1 MKKISRASLFLQLLS
16 GHFRS
21 EKIGFKNKIKAKFL
35 LRSLLFPFS
44 TYYFLGGICA
54 MPCMQR
60 LVKTHPC
67 LPTKI
72 HRPYLHVGLNAT
84 ERAKAICHHYT
95 FVESLSLPR
104 LHDALL
110 SETPC
115 RLAEFYGKEGEK
127 FTIVSSVW
135 RYDKEGETT
144 LQIGMEETTL
154 ISLSFSIV
162 NVLGQP
168 AIVIG
173 GLQGKG
179 KQTTRDLIKQAT
191 KACHGLFPKR
201 LLIESLLTLADL
213 AGIRRVLA
221 VGDGSHV
228 YQSQR
233 YHRSKKNVLFCSYD
247 EFWTSLD
254 AVPTHDSLYQLPLP
268 IARKPLEALPSN
280 KRAQYRRRY
289 QLIDELHA
297 QLAENLS
304 AETFNRADQLERMPI
319 KKASANALA

>member
-1 MKKISRASLFLQLLS
+1 M
-16 GHFRS
+16 
-21 EKIGFKNKIKAKFL
+21 KAKFL
-35 LRSLLFPFS
+35 LRSLMLPFP

-60 LVKTHPC
+60 LIKRHPC

-95 FVESLSLPR
+95 FVESLSSQR
-104 LHDALL
+104 LHDAFL
-110 SETPC
+110 SESPC

-127 FTIVSSVW
+127 FAIVSSVW

-144 LQIGMEETTL
+144 LQIGMEETPL
-154 ISLSFSIV
+154 LSLSFSIV
-162 NVLGQP
+162 NIMGQP

-179 KQTTRDLIKQAT
+179 KQTTRDRIKQAT

-201 LLIESLLTLADL
+201 LLVESLLMLANF

-221 VGDGSHV
+221 VGDSSHV

-233 YHRSKKNVLFCSYD
+233 YHRSKKKVLLCSYD
-247 EFWTSLD
+247 AFWTSLD
-254 AVPTHDSLYQLPLP
+254 AVPTHDSLYRLPLH
-268 IARKPLEALPSN
+268 IARKPLDELPSN
-280 KRAQYRRRY
+280 KRAQYKRRY
-289 QLIDELHA
+289 QLIDNLHT
-297 QLAENLS
+297 QLANNLS
-304 AETFNRADQLERMPI
+304 AETAGRANHPDRPPI
-319 KKASANALA
+319 KKASAKALT